1 MADPTELRILI
12 TRLSALGDCV
22 LTLPVLCALRDHF
35 PRASISWLIQHES
48 AALLRSHPDLSEI
61 IPVRKGWLKSFREIR
76 RIRSELRARNF
87 DVVIDP
93 QSLTKSSLAGWLS
106 GSRRRI
112 GLASPKGREV
122 SVLLNN
128 ELTQPARHVVQRY
141 LNLLQPLGIA
151 NPESRFR
158 LPRDPEAVG
167 EVEAF
172 IAAHQLQRGFVV
184 LNPGAGW
191 PSKRWPT
198 ERYAAV
204 ARHLFRQFGIT
215 SVVNG
220 FGSAERILVEAIC
233 QSARGCVIPAPE
245 YSLPS
250 LVELVRLA
258 RFFVGSDTGPM
269 HIASAVETPCIV
281 LFGPTRREEIGP
293 ADPMHILLQSW
304 YQDGSTRYRRS
315 AANHAM
321 QAISVDEV
329 ISACEHLVTQ
339 SGHAVTPAA
348 ATRLG
353 VARTQPQPPS
363 SRNNRTHPGTRE
375 HRPDGRQTDP
385 SRREV
390 PI

>member
-48 AALLRSHPDLSEI
+48 AALLRSHPDLSEV

-93 QSLTKSSLAGWLS
+93 QGLTKSSLAGWLS

-128 ELTQPARHVVQRY
+128 ELIHPAQHVVQRY

-158 LPRDPEAVG
+158 LPRVADAVG
-167 EVEAF
+167 EVGSF
-172 IAAHQLQRGFVV
+172 IATHQLQHGYVV

-215 SVVNG
+215 SVANG
-220 FGSAERILVEAIC
+220 FGSAERTLVEDIC

-250 LVELVRLA
+250 LVELLRLA

-269 HIASAVETPCIV
+269 HIAAAVETPCIA

-293 ADPMHILLQSW
+293 ADRMHTSLQTW
-304 YQDGSTRYRRS
+304 YQHGSTRYRRS
-315 AANHAM
+315 AANYAM
-321 QAISVDEV
+321 QAITVDEV
-329 ISACEHLVTQ
+329 ISVCEHLVTQ
-339 SGHAVTPAA
+339 KGDAVTPAA
-348 ATRLG
+348 ATRHG
-353 VARTQPQPPS
+353 VPRTQPPS
-363 SRNNRTHPGTRE
+363 SRSSRTHPAPRE
-375 HRPDGRQTDP
+375 HGTDRRQTSP